1 MTARRKERID
11 RPVKAQTDT
20 IYALASTKNIMYLLG
35 PRLIPALLLLIV
47 PAFLPTL
54 YMKRIICLAC
64 VYALLTLG
72 FDFLLHSVGLVSLG
86 GALFF
91 GCGMYAAGAL
101 NYYYGLP
108 PVITLP
114 LGAVIGALVSTVLL
128 LPCLRLRGIYFAMVS
143 LAYPLMIHRVIE
155 ATLILGGTEGLIGL
169 DGFPNIWVELYL
181 IIGVTLA
188 ALFGLRRLYHTDFG
202 LVLRAIKD
210 NDQAVRASGIN
221 ITTYK
226 AIATFITALLGSF
239 AGAYVAHLYRW
250 AGISGWALDWSI
262 FPIAAAVIGGMGTL
276 SGAVVGSFILVPLSE
291 MLRAFGTLRIAFYSL
306 ALVAFII
313 VWREGLMNW
322 LERKYHQIE
331 RWVEV

>member
-1 MTARRKERID
+1 MSARRRERID

-20 IYALASTKNIMYLLG
+20 IYALASMKNIMYLLG
-35 PRLIPALLLLIV
+35 PRVIPALALIIV
-47 PAFLPTL
+47 PALLPTL
-54 YMKRIICLAC
+54 YLKRIICLAC

-91 GCGMYAAGAL
+91 GCGMYTAGAL

-108 PVITLP
+108 PVVTLP
-114 LGAVIGALVSTVLL
+114 AGTLIGAVISTALL

-143 LAYPLMIHRVIE
+143 LAYPLMIHRIIE

-169 DGFPNIWVELYL
+169 DGLPNIWVELYL
-181 IIGVTLA
+181 VIGVTLI
-188 ALFGLRRLYHTDFG
+188 ALFGLRRLYHTDLG

-221 ITTYK
+221 ITAYK
-226 AIATFITALLGSF
+226 ALATFIAALLGSF
-239 AGAYVAHLYRW
+239 AGAYMTHVYRW

-262 FPIAAAVIGGMGTL
+262 FPIAAAVVGGMGTL

-291 MLRAFGTLRIAFYSL
+291 MLRAFATLRIVFYSS
-306 ALVAFII
+306 ALIAFILI
-313 VWREGLMNW
+313 WREGIMNW
-322 LERKYHQIE
+322 LERKYHQLE